1 MKKLNVVFLTI
12 FIILLLLPALS
23 IPVFYS
29 AENTENRELAS
40 FPALRTE
47 EGNWNTE
54 YTDQINDWVMDHIG
68 FRQLLVQVNSA
79 LRSKVFGQSSEESII
94 LGKDGWLFYSDTAK
108 DYMNLATISERN
120 VNNVAHSLV
129 MVQDYVHAH
138 GSEFVVAFIPN
149 KNSLYGDHMP
159 FYYITQQADGNLEL
173 LQQAMAR
180 DGVVY
185 ADVQAA
191 FRAQDDVL
199 YQATDS
205 HWNYK
210 GALLGYNTILDAAG
224 WEHNRFE
231 NLTFTPVQDWDSDLA
246 RMLYSTGAEPELQL
260 YPDMTFHYTYTSHEQ
275 QVDSIRLTTYNE
287 NGNGNVVVY
296 RDSFTNTMQVYLA
309 ENFENAMFSRALP
322 YALHYVEE
330 QEADLT
336 ILELVERN
344 LIQLS
349 RKAPMMAAPEVSLNA
364 NAQGVGSQGFSMYS
378 RETNGYLH
386 LFGQV
391 PEKFLGDS
399 YRVYLLCDVTNSDGN
414 SQMHSFEAFPIYEQE
429 LIAARDANKE
439 TDTGDSTEETTEE
452 DADNGFS
459 IYLNAEEFS
468 GVSSYYLVICSEDN
482 YYASDAMTPIIDE

>member
-1 MKKLNVVFLTI
+1 MKKLNIVFLTT
-12 FIILLLLPALS
+12 FIVLLLLPALT
-23 IPVFYS
+23 IPLFYS
-29 AENTENRELAS
+29 TENTENRELAL
-40 FPALRTE
+40 FPTLRTE
-47 EGNWNTE
+47 DGSWNAE

-68 FRQLLVQVNSA
+68 FRKLLVQANST
-79 LRSKVFGQSSEESII
+79 LQSKVFGQSSEESII
-94 LGKDGWLFYSDTAK
+94 LGKNGWLFYSDTAK
-108 DYMNLATISERN
+108 DYMNISTISERN
-120 VNNVAHSLV
+120 VNNISHSLA
-129 MVQDYVHAH
+129 MVQDYVHAQ

-149 KNSLYGDHMP
+149 KNSLYGENMP

-180 DGVVY
+180 DGVTY

-191 FRAQDDVL
+191 FRAQEEVL
-199 YQATDS
+199 YQAADS

-231 NLTFTPVQDWDSDLA
+231 DLTFSPVQDWDSDLA
-246 RMLYSTGAEPELQL
+246 RMLYSGSAEPGLQL
-260 YPDMTFHYTYTSHEQ
+260 YPDITFHYTYTSHEQ

-296 RDSFTNTMQVYLA
+296 RDSFSNTMQVYFA

-364 NAQGVGSQGFSMYS
+364 NAQGVGSQGFSMYG
-378 RETNGYLH
+378 RETNGFLH
-386 LFGQV
+386 LYGQV
-391 PEKFLGDS
+391 PEEFLGDS
-399 YRVYLLCDVTNSDGN
+399 YRVYLLCNVTDRDGN
-414 SQMHSFEAFPIYEQE
+414 NQMHSFEAFPIFEQE
-429 LIAARDANKE
+429 LIADRDVNKE
-439 TDTGDSTEETTEE
+439 TDNGDSTGEVTE

-482 YYASDAMTPIIDE
+482 YYASDALEPLMDE